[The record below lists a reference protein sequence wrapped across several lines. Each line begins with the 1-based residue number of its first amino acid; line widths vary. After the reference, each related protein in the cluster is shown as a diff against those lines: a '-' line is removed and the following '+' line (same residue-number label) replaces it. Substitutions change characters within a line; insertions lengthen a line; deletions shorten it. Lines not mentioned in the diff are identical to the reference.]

1 MEFNLVKSLPHLITS
16 MTGQTTLVLSSTSLI
31 RSGSSQ
37 LLLHSQWL
45 SRKVTTSD
53 LAASTPLTRLLISP
67 SRRVLRS
74 TNTLKWKIVDD
85 DNDDDDDDDDDDKV
99 TVSNPDASHLVWT
112 FKQIRLILG
121 SSNICESH
129 SKPKN
134 LPKCVCLSG
143 YWFQLELLS
152 DTFESLTH
160 VQCTGL
166 NTLGSHDKHWSVS
179 TQTSFFR

>member
-1 MEFNLVKSLPHLITS
+1 M
-16 MTGQTTLVLSSTSLI
+16 
-31 RSGSSQ
+31 SGCAPDTCQPDQRVSPNQ
-37 LLLHSQWL
+37 
-45 SRKVTTSD
+45 
-53 LAASTPLTRLLISP
+53 LTRLIIRLMMLKTMVMMFKIEEFLINSL
-67 SRRVLRS
+67 SRAHHHY
-74 TNTLKWKIVDD
+74 
-85 DNDDDDDDDDDDKV
+85 DDDDDDDDKV

-166 NTLGSHDKHWSVS
+166 DTLGSHDKHWSVS